1 MILADVL
8 TEARKLLQDT
18 SSEASLRRFTD
29 AVLLGFA
36 NQTLKRIALIRP
48 DLFSYVGEIPCTAG
62 EVLQSAPADSIRLME
77 VFRVRNGSAVRET
90 NRQTIDQ
97 TYPGWVDATA
107 GAAVNW
113 MRHPR
118 NPNRFFIYPKAPA
131 SQVLIGEYA
140 KAPPDY
146 DSTTPVDLLPDAFFT
161 TVVDGTV
168 FLAESIDNEH
178 VTNGRAKMF
187 FDSFTAALDT
197 NYKSRL
203 FTDLDSGGLDKR
215 DLP

>member
-1 MILADVL
+1 MILSDVI

-18 SSEASLRRFTD
+18 SSEVTLRRFTD
-29 AVLLGFA
+29 TVLLGFA
-36 NQTLKRIALIRP
+36 NQTLKRMALIRP
-48 DLFSYVGEIPCTAG
+48 DLFSYVGTITCVTG
-62 EVLQSAPADSIRLME
+62 EVLQSAPSDSIRLME
-77 VFRVRNGSAVRET
+77 IFRVQGGTAVRET

-107 GAAVNW
+107 GACVNW

-118 NPNRFFIYPKAPA
+118 NPNKFFIYPKAPA
-131 SQVLIGEYA
+131 SQVLVCEYA

-146 DSTTPVDLLPDAFFT
+146 AIGATVDLLPDAYFT
-161 TVVDGTV
+161 TVVDGVV

-187 FDSFTAALDT
+187 FDSFTASLDT

>member
-1 MILADVL
+1 MILSDVI

-29 AVLLGFA
+29 VVLLGFA
-36 NQTLKRIALIRP
+36 NQTLKRMALIRP
-48 DLFSYVGEIPCTAG
+48 DLFSYVGEITCTTG
-62 EVLQSAPADSIRLME
+62 EVSQSAPSDSIRLME
-77 VFRVRNGSAVRET
+77 IFRVKNGSAVRET

-97 TYPGWVDATA
+97 TYPAWVDATA
-107 GAAVNW
+107 GPTVNW

-118 NPNRFFIYPKAPA
+118 NPNKFFIYPKAPA
-131 SQVLIGEYA
+131 SQILVGEYA
-140 KAPPDY
+140 KSPPDY
-146 DSTTPVDLLPDAFFT
+146 ALGATVELLSDAYFT
-161 TVVDGTV
+161 TVIDGTV

-178 VTNGRAKMF
+178 VATGRAKMF
-187 FDSFTAALDT
+187 FDSFTATLDT

>member
-1 MILADVL
+1 MILSDVI

-18 SSEASLRRFTD
+18 SSEASLQRFTD

-48 DLFSYVGEIPCTAG
+48 DLFSYVGTITCTAG

-77 VFRVRNGSAVRET
+77 IFRVQDGDAVRET

-97 TYPGWVDATA
+97 TYPGWVDAAEGPT
-107 GAAVNW
+107 VNW

-118 NPNRFFIYPKAPA
+118 NPNKFFIYPKAPT

-146 DSTTPVDLLPDAFFT
+146 NGSTTVDLLPDAYFT

-187 FDSFTAALDT
+187 FDSFTASLDAS
-197 NYKSRL
+197 YKSRL